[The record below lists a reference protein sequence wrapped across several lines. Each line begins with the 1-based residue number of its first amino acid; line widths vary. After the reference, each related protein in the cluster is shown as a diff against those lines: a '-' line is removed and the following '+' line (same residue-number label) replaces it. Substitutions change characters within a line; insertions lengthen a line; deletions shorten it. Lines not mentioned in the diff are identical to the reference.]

1 MPPKEPSS
9 TDDPDAS
16 KAASSHWSGPF
27 GLPPFSE
34 LIPLGYLY
42 LLLLGLSSES
52 IHYGMLGV
60 NVLDYSD
67 ALDVL
72 LSPIALMTDSLAVL
86 AVVVGVPIF
95 FVPYMQFARW
105 LAHRRPTEKNRRFR
119 ERPLGELWLSACI
132 AALFFAFLG
141 LGLGQGIKHARGPA
155 RRCDD
160 ARQPPHVHG
169 WHGHRRRRGGDQ
181 FRLCLL
187 RSRRRHRSHDLAHRG
202 QSPLSARA
210 VEGRLSRLRTG
221 GRVPERSHRYLTTQG
236 K

>member
-141 LGLGQGIKHARGPA
+141 LGLGQGIKQREALLAGETTPDSRLTFTDGTVI
-155 RRCDD
+155 D
-160 ARQPPHVHG
+160 ADVVG
-169 WHGHRRRRGGDQ
+169 INSGYVFYVLGGDTEVTISPIADN
-181 FRLCLL
+181 L
-187 RSRRRHRSHDLAHRG
+187 RSLRA
-202 QSPLSARA
+202 LSKD
-210 VEGRLSRLRTG
+210 G
-221 GRVPERSHRYLTTQG
+221 
-236 K
+236 